1 MKSKSADLWGR
12 AVAESN
18 HSFAG
23 HELFANQAT
32 PEDTSDESMKMAADA
47 STTPL
52 LKPISSGSKRYAH
65 LKSIKVANVSLVKDK
80 LERCGRIS

>member
-1 MKSKSADLWGR
+1 MKSKSADLWGC

-23 HELFANQAT
+23 SQLLANQAT

-52 LKPISSGSKRYAH
+52 LKPISSGSKRYTH
-65 LKSIKVANVSLVKDK
+65 SLTLTLKSIRVKSI
-80 LERCGRIS
+80 EIP